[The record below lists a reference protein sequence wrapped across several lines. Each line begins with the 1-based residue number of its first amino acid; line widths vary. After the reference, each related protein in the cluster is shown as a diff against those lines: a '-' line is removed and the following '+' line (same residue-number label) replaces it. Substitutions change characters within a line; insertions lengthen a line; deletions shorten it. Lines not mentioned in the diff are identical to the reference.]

1 MKIFY
6 KVALVS
12 ALSALVMPSVN
23 AAFNDAGTDY
33 TNQVT
38 EAYVESGPAGDALNM
53 VDFLL
58 CVMDASKATTHT
70 ALSYSVL
77 VDENICFGQKKPT
90 PKYASQ
96 TLTTSGSANPTT
108 AAPFYIDSWFTTGD
122 GMSIV
127 AKSTMTSGATT
138 AAPNGVFTM
147 TWNAVAPSNMI
158 GSKGALTFSA
168 DGTMSYIE
176 NQTANAGSTNEFMY
190 VHGSLSA
197 DGSTG
202 SLRIKGNG
210 YDGSGNKIYPLYR
223 YVFDTSHVYYDADGA
238 NGICL
243 DRAVAN
249 QVSRVYGYQL
259 FDSAGA
265 KKALSGPFGF
275 KYGASDYNGWASPH
289 GAWLENRET
298 NTNKPTTITR
308 RSDSQDFTICYD
320 DDWESTCGSAGG
332 CYDNG
337 YDDNTAGNATACG
350 TGSDGVKLHLINA
363 TTNVA
368 YSFDDPIAFDAV
380 TFTDRSDGVSYT
392 RSGAEYDGEGSS
404 LDLGFQC
411 LLPAGVTAD
420 SWTTESFTGGS
431 NACATAI
438 DFRPVYNLPD
448 GTALTKTGTS
458 DVFYIKSIDERT
470 YLKKEAS
477 ATPCTAD
484 LVLSTA
490 PADLG
495 YTAAS
500 IGDVDL
506 LFSDEPTLT
515 VANTIKYILGVA
527 Q

>member
-1 MKIFY
+1 MKTYY
-6 KVALVS
+6 KIALAS

-90 PKYASQ
+90 PKYAQQ
-96 TLTTSGSANPTT
+96 TLTTSGNANPTT
-108 AAPFYIDSWFTTGD
+108 ADPFYIDSWFTTGD

-147 TWNAVAPSNMI
+147 TWKAVAPAQMV

-168 DGTMSYIE
+168 DGSMSYVE
-176 NQTANAGSTNEFMY
+176 NQKMGAGSELMY
-190 VHGSLSA
+190 VHGTLSA
-197 DGSTG
+197 DGSEG
-202 SLRIKGNG
+202 KLFIQGNG
-210 YDGSGNKIYPLYR
+210 YDNTGTKTYPAYR
-223 YVFDTSHVYYDADGA
+223 YVFDTSHVYYDADAA
-238 NGICL
+238 NAICL

-249 QVSRVYGYQL
+249 QISRVYGYQL

-337 YDDNTAGNATACG
+337 QDDNTAGNATACG
-350 TGSDGVKLHLINA
+350 TASDGVKLHLINA

-420 SWTTESFTGGS
+420 SWTTESFTGGT

-515 VANTIKYILGVA
+515 VANTIKYIHGVA